1 MAVDAAAVQ
10 SYLSNALLFMLIAGM
25 AGSCDAR
32 LFAVKFKKPNGMLAA
47 LFSQFVLLPAIGFL
61 SVNLFPQSAV
71 TVVTLL
77 VVTTSPGGGFSGWWC
92 SLCNADLALS
102 VAMTTASTFA
112 CLLALP
118 VNVYLYVQV
127 FYGKE
132 VSIDWNIL
140 LLSVV
145 NVVCAVGLGLW
156 VGARMPLWRGK
167 INAAG
172 QLSGVALMGLGCF
185 ASSSSGD
192 PISAN
197 PPDWFAAV
205 CLPCVLGLVAALG
218 LAKLVGLSSAETVGR
233 AASASAPSTASAPPL
248 PTSTASSTAP
258 VPPASTAH
266 HRRRRHRRRRH
277 RHLRPHRRPAARR
290 QVAVGIECCYQNTG
304 LGLTIALS
312 AFPADQRGKAA
323 GVPLVYGMAEVVVI
337 GAFAVFA
344 LLMG

>member
-218 LAKLVGLSSAETVGR
+218 LAKLVGLSSAETV
-233 AASASAPSTASAPPL
+233 
-248 PTSTASSTAP
+248 
-258 VPPASTAH
+258 
-266 HRRRRHRRRRH
+266 
-277 RHLRPHRRPAARR
+277 
-290 QVAVGIECCYQNTG
+290 AVGIECCYQNTG

-344 LLMG
+344 LLMGWTHSPKGEGLCKALAGNYQPTAPQDEKSLELK